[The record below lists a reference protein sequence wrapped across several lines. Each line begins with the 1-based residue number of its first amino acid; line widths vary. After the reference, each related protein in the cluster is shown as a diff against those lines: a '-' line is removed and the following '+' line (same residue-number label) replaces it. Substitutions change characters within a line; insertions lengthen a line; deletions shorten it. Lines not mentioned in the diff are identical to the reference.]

1 MNKQSIKKSI
11 DTSNDQAIIET
22 NVNLYQSDI
31 RQQAASFL
39 AKIDQESKRQR
50 KSKIRLIAILES

>member
-11 DTSNDQAIIET
+11 DSSNDQAIIEFNI
-22 NVNLYQSDI
+22 NVYQSDI

-50 KSKIRLIAILES
+50 RCKIKLLAILES

>member
-11 DTSNDQAIIET
+11 DASNDQAIIEFNI
-22 NVNLYQSDI
+22 NVYQSDI
-31 RQQAASFL
+31 RQQASGFL

-50 KSKIRLIAILES
+50 RSKIKLIAILES

>member
-1 MNKQSIKKSI
+1 MNKQIIKKSI
-11 DTSNDQAIIET
+11 DASNDQAIIET

-31 RQQAASFL
+31 RKQASDFL

-50 KSKIRLIAILES
+50 RSKIRLIAILES